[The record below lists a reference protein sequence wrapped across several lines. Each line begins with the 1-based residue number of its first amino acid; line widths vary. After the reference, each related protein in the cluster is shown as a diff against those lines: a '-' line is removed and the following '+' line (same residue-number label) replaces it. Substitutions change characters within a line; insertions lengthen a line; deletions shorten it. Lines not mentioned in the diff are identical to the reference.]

1 MEDLVRLIST
11 ALRISEPIDSHTPL
25 ISSGIIDSFDVVALL
40 AIFES
45 HYGVVIEPEEI
56 DVERFD
62 TPSQMLSH
70 IDAARG

>member
-1 MEDLVRLIST
+1 MEDLVQLIST
-11 ALRISEPIDSHTPL
+11 GLGISEPIDFDTPL

-45 HYGVVIEPEEI
+45 HYGVVIAPEEI

-62 TPSQMLSH
+62 TPSQMLSQ

>member
-1 MEDLVRLIST
+1 MEDLVQLIST
-11 ALRISEPIDSHTPL
+11 GLGISEPIDFDTPL

-62 TPSQMLSH
+62 TPSQMLSQ

>member
-1 MEDLVRLIST
+1 MEDLVQLIST
-11 ALRISEPIDSHTPL
+11 GLGISEPIDFDTPL

-45 HYGVVIEPEEI
+45 HYGVTIEPEEI

>member
-1 MEDLVRLIST
+1 MEDLVRLISNE
-11 ALRISEPIDSHTPL
+11 LGISEPIDSHTPL
-25 ISSGIIDSFDVVALL
+25 ISSGIIDSFDVVTLL

-45 HYGVVIEPEEI
+45 HYGVVIAPEDI